1 MKKTRTNAGLAPI
14 GDVLKGVFEKLEADR
29 RPDKEDIDRFWKE
42 AAGEN
47 SFKHSRPISLKK
59 KILTVRVD
67 SPAWIQDLT
76 LRKRILLKGLKRA
89 LGKDRITEIH
99 FKIGEF

>member
-1 MKKTRTNAGLAPI
+1 LKRKRESAGLAPI

-29 RPDKEDIDRFWKE
+29 RPAKEDIEGLWKE
-42 AAGEN
+42 VAG
-47 SFKHSRPISLKK
+47 SGAFKHSKPSALKK

-76 LRKRILLKGLKRA
+76 LRKRWLLKGLKRA